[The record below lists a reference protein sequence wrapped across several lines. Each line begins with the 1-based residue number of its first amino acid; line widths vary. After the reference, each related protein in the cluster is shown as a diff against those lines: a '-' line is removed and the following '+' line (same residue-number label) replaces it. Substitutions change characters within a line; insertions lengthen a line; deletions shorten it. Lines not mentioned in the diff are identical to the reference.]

1 MKKVLSGLLVATAVA
16 SVAQA
21 APFEGFYVGAQTGLT
36 SRKTE
41 VRSTSPKANAKKS
54 TINYGIFAG
63 YGHKMDSLYVGA
75 ELSLAH
81 TPNKEV
87 TVSGTKIKF
96 ERGVAFGLAPRV
108 GFFAAPDILVFAKL
122 GLEAARESVKS
133 TTTDLT
139 SKKTSVSFVPG
150 LGVEKSF
157 GNFIARVSYEH
168 KFGKNIKHK
177 TVATSSYK
185 ATEHRFLLGAA
196 WGF

>member
-21 APFEGFYVGAQTGLT
+21 APFEGFYVGAQTGMT
-36 SRKTE
+36 SRKSEAKTA
-41 VRSTSPKANAKKS
+41 TSKANGKKS

-87 TVSGTKIKF
+87 TVSGLKGKF

-122 GLEAARESVKS
+122 GLEGARESVKIS
-133 TTTDLT
+133 GADATK
-139 SKKTSVSFVPG
+139 KKTNVSFVPG

-168 KFGKNIKHK
+168 KFGRNIKHK